1 MSYSPRISQV
11 CWNQITNRYKKSQ
24 VSAGFWAI
32 SPFPAVLCCLKWK
45 WKCESVSHSV
55 VSNSLW
61 PHWLYSLPGSSVH
74 EILQAIILEWVAI
87 PFSRGSSWPRDRTHV
102 SCTAGGFF
110 TIWATRVSKEK
121 SHVLLSIH
129 YSGGR
134 PTKFGRHSNRPKFS
148 DQFLPSSQSKR
159 MQSYGRRV
167 LRSLVA
173 KYALSNW

>member
-1 MSYSPRISQV
+1 MSILV
-11 CWNQITNRYKKSQ
+11 CACW
-24 VSAGFWAI
+24 
-32 SPFPAVLCCLKWK
+32 PFPPSQLCCAVLSESESVK
-45 WKCESVSHSV
+45 SVSHSV

-61 PHWLYSLPGSSVH
+61 PHRLYSLRGSSVH

-110 TIWATRVSKEK
+110 TIWATRVSKET

-173 KYALSNW
+173 KYALSNSERFSQGPFQNAFLQPF